1 MKRYNC
7 TVSDKRGEFGL
18 CMEKSQSGKF
28 VLFSDYFKLEQEL
41 DVMKR
46 KYALLKN
53 KSKFA
58 DNLSKGM
65 GVGQAFK
72 ESQKC

>member
-18 CMEKSQSGKF
+18 CMEKSNSGKF

-41 DVMKR
+41 DVMKK
-46 KYALLKN
+46 KYDLLKN
-53 KSKFA
+53 KPKFV
-58 DNLSKGM
+58 DNISKGM
-65 GVGQAFK
+65 SVGKAFMR
-72 ESQKC
+72 SQK